1 MASSGESNRD
11 ETGGGAR
18 RLTAAEVRWTCGPD
32 DLPFRSTAELTPPDA
47 LIGQERAE
55 RSLEFGVDIR
65 SRGFNIYAAG
75 IPGTGRTSMIMAR
88 LQAEAARRPSPDDW
102 CYVHNFD
109 DSHRPRALRLPAGQA
124 PTFQAQLREVVET
137 LRHDMQRAFDT
148 EEYQN
153 QRDAVTQAVQTE
165 RREAFSA
172 FEQQASDRGFEV
184 RQLPAGLGVS
194 PVRDGRPMS
203 SEALRDL
210 PEAERER
217 IQAASQEL
225 EERLG
230 RLMRRLR
237 RRQRAARS
245 TLSEL
250 SADVARSV
258 ARPLLDDL
266 REEYRAL
273 PHVTTHL
280 DAIESHITQHHENFL
295 ESDSTALPTQGPG
308 PQSDPYVPYRVNVLV
323 THEPGTGA
331 PLVRD
336 THPTHP
342 HLFGRVETRTELG
355 VSVTDFTLIQ
365 PGALHRANG
374 GYLVLDAN
382 DLLQSGTSYAALKRA
397 LRNERVRIESAAE
410 DLGLPLSVRLEPQ
423 PIPLDVK
430 VALVG
435 PPDVYA
441 LLYELDPDFGQLFKV
456 LAEFE
461 TEIELNA
468 ENSMRYARFIAAR
481 CADEDLRHFD
491 RSAVARIVEEGVRL
505 AGDRTKLST
514 QFGDISDIVREAEYW
529 ARRRGGD
536 VVTEEDVWASIDE
549 RIRRS
554 NRLETQLRDRM
565 ADGTVMIDADGS
577 AVGQVNG
584 LTVVGVG
591 SHEFGQPNR
600 ITARVFAGRDGHQH
614 RPGSEAVGTH
624 PRQGRHDLNGTFGL
638 DGPLTMSASIAFEQS
653 YWGVEGDS
661 ASLAELLVLLSAL
674 SDYPRP
680 GHGRDRVG
688 EPGRVQAVGGV
699 TQKIEGFYD
708 LCLRHGEQG
717 VLIPASNARNL
728 TLRWD
733 VTGAVDDGTTF
744 TPRRMWRRCTAHRS
758 FRRDPGHVGP
768 LFFRHGVRCGASP
781 LKSYG
786 PWKVTA
792 PRCWAELL
800 PSLAAIDRGNGRS
813 ADLLFG
819 VQIDRSYWSPADRW
833 TTACVP
839 RPGVRALAAVR
850 LPP

>member
-1 MASSGESNRD
+1 MASSGVSNRD
-11 ETGGGAR
+11 KTGGGAR
-18 RLTAAEVRWTCGPD
+18 RLRAAEVRWTCGPD
-32 DLPFRSTAELTPPDA
+32 DLPFQSTAELTPPDA
-47 LIGQERAE
+47 LIGQARAE

-75 IPGTGRTSMIMAR
+75 TPGTGRTSMVMAR
-88 LQAEAARRPSPDDW
+88 LQAEAARRPTPDDW
-102 CYVHNFD
+102 CYIHNFD
-109 DSHRPRALRLPAGQA
+109 DSHRPRALRLPAGRA
-124 PTFQAQLREVVET
+124 PTFRAQLREVVET
-137 LRHDMQRAFDT
+137 LRHEMQRAFDT

-165 RREAFSA
+165 RREAFTG
-172 FEQQASDRGFEV
+172 FEQQASERGFEV
-184 RQLPAGLGVS
+184 RQRPAGLGVS
-194 PVRDGRPMS
+194 PTRDGRPMS
-203 SEALRDL
+203 PETLRDL

-217 IQAASQEL
+217 IQATSQEL
-225 EERLG
+225 EDRLG

-237 RRQRAARS
+237 RRQRAARF

-266 REEYRAL
+266 REEYEAL
-273 PHVTTHL
+273 PDVTVHL
-280 DAIESHITQHHENFL
+280 DAIETHVTQNHANFL
-295 ESDSTALPTQGPG
+295 ESDATTLPSQRPG
-308 PQSDPYVPYRVNVLV
+308 PAPDPYLPYRVNVLV

-410 DLGLPLSVRLEPQ
+410 DLGLPSAVRLEPQ
-423 PIPLDVK
+423 PIPLDLK

-461 TEIELNA
+461 TEIELNG
-468 ENSMRYARFIAAR
+468 ENTMRYAQFIAAR
-481 CADEDLRHFD
+481 CVNEDLQPFD

-514 QFGDISDIVREAEYW
+514 RFGDISDIVREAEYW

-536 VVTEEDVWASIDE
+536 LVTEEDVWASIDE
-549 RIRRS
+549 RVRRS
-554 NRLETQLRDRM
+554 NRLEMQIRDRM
-565 ADGTVMIDADGS
+565 VDGTVMIDADGS

-584 LTVVGVG
+584 LTIVGVG

-600 ITARVFAGRDGHQH
+600 ITARVFAGRDGVISID
-614 RPGSEAVGTH
+614 REAKLSG
-624 PRQGRHDLNGTFGL
+624 PIHDKGAMILAGFLNGTFGL
-638 DGPLTMSASIAFEQS
+638 DGPLTMSATIAFEQS

-661 ASLAELLVLLSAL
+661 ASLAELLTLLSAL
-674 SDYPRP
+674 SDYPLDQ
-680 GHGRDRVG
+680 GTAVTGSVNQHGN
-688 EPGRVQAVGGV
+688 VQAVGGV
-699 TQKIEGFYD
+699 SQKIEGFFD
-708 LCLRHGEQG
+708 LCTRQGLSGEQG
-717 VLIPASNARNL
+717 VLIPASNVRHL

-733 VTGAVDDGTTF
+733 VAGAVDEGKF
-744 TPRRMWRRCTAHRS
+744 RIYAAAH
-758 FRRDPGHVGP
+758 V
-768 LFFRHGVRCGASP
+768 AEA
-781 LKSYG
+781 
-786 PWKVTA
+786 VT
-792 PRCWAELL
+792 LL
-800 PSLAAIDRGNGRS
+800 TGRS
-813 ADLLFG
+813 AGSPDTVGRFASDTVFG
-819 VQIDRSYWSPADRW
+819 AAQARLNQFARRW
-833 TTACVP
+833 HD
-839 RPGVRALAAVR
+839 G
-850 LPP
+850 PPH

>member
-1 MASSGESNRD
+1 MAGSGVSSRD
-11 ETGGGAR
+11 KSGGGAR
-18 RLTAAEVRWTCGPD
+18 RLTAAEVRWTCGPG
-32 DLPFRSTAELTPPDA
+32 DLPFQTTAELTPPDA

-75 IPGTGRTSMIMAR
+75 TPGTGRTSMVMAR
-88 LQAEAARRPSPDDW
+88 LQAEAARRPTPDDW

-109 DSHRPRALRLPAGQA
+109 DSHRPRALRLPPGQA
-124 PTFQAQLREVVET
+124 PTFRAQLREVVET

-165 RREAFSA
+165 RREAFTS
-172 FEQQASDRGFEV
+172 FEQQASERGFEV

-194 PVRDGRPMS
+194 PLRDGRS
-203 SEALRDL
+203 ISTETLRDL
-210 PEAERER
+210 PEAEREH
-217 IQAASQEL
+217 IQATGQEL
-225 EERLG
+225 EDRLG

-245 TLSEL
+245 TVSEL

-266 REEYRAL
+266 REEYEAL
-273 PHVTTHL
+273 PDVTAHL
-280 DAIESHITQHHENFL
+280 DAIETHVMQNHANFL
-295 ESDSTALPTQGPG
+295 ESDATTLPSQRPG
-308 PQSDPYVPYRVNVLV
+308 PAPDPYVPYRVNVLV
-323 THEPGTGA
+323 THEPGSGA

-410 DLGLPLSVRLEPQ
+410 ELGLPMAARLEPQ
-423 PIPLDVK
+423 PIPLDLK

-435 PPDVYA
+435 PPDVYG

-461 TEIELNA
+461 TEIGLNR
-468 ENSMRYARFIAAR
+468 ENTMRYAQFIAAR
-481 CADEDLRHFD
+481 CVDEDLQPFD

-514 QFGDISDIVREAEYW
+514 RFGDISDIVREAEYW

-536 VVTEEDVWASIDE
+536 LVTEEDVWASIDE

-554 NRLETQLRDRM
+554 NRLEMQIRDRM

-584 LTVVGVG
+584 LTIIGVG

-600 ITARVFAGRDGHQH
+600 ITARVFAGRDGVISID
-614 RPGSEAVGTH
+614 REAKLSG
-624 PRQGRHDLNGTFGL
+624 PIHDKGAMILAGFLNGTFGL
-638 DGPLTMSASIAFEQS
+638 GGPLTMSASIAFEQS

-661 ASLAELLVLLSAL
+661 ASLAELLALLSAL
-674 SDYPRP
+674 SDYPLDQ
-680 GHGRDRVG
+680 GTAVTGSVNQHGK
-688 EPGRVQAVGGV
+688 VQAVGGV
-699 TQKIEGFYD
+699 SQKIEGFFD
-708 LCLRHGEQG
+708 LCTRQGLSGEQG
-717 VLIPASNARNL
+717 VLIPASNVQHL

-733 VTGAVDDGTTF
+733 VAGAVDEGKF
-744 TPRRMWRRCTAHRS
+744 HIYAAAH
-758 FRRDPGHVGP
+758 V
-768 LFFRHGVRCGASP
+768 
-781 LKSYG
+781 
-786 PWKVTA
+786 
-792 PRCWAELL
+792 AEAVALL
-800 PSLAAIDRGNGRS
+800 TGRS
-813 ADLLFG
+813 AGSPDTLGRFASDSVFG
-819 VQIDRSYWSPADRW
+819 AAQARLSQFARRWHDGPAH
-833 TTACVP
+833 
-839 RPGVRALAAVR
+839 
-850 LPP
+850 

>member
-1 MASSGESNRD
+1 MASSGVANQNES
-11 ETGGGAR
+11 GSGAR

-32 DLPFRSTAELTPPDA
+32 DLPFETTAELTPPDA

-65 SRGFNIYAAG
+65 SLGFNIYAAG

-88 LQAEAARRPSPDDW
+88 LQTEAARRPTPDDW

-124 PTFQAQLREVVET
+124 PTFRAQLREVVET
-137 LRHDMQRAFDT
+137 LRHELQRAFDT

-165 RREAFSA
+165 RREAFDA
-172 FEQQASDRGFEV
+172 FEQQASERGFEV
-184 RQLPAGLGVS
+184 RRLPAGLSVS
-194 PVRDGRPMS
+194 PIRDGRLIS
-203 SEALRDL
+203 TEALRDL
-210 PEAERER
+210 TEAEREH
-217 IQAASQEL
+217 IQATRQEL
-225 EERLG
+225 EDRLG

-245 TLSEL
+245 TLSDL

-266 REEYRAL
+266 REEYEAL
-273 PHVTTHL
+273 PHVTAHL
-280 DAIESHITQHHENFL
+280 DAIESHIAQHHENFL
-295 ESDSTALPTQGPG
+295 ESDSSALPAQRPV
-308 PQSDPYVPYRVNVLV
+308 PAPDPYLPYRVNLLV
-323 THEPGTGA
+323 THQPGTGA

-355 VSVTDFTLIQ
+355 VSMTDFTLIQ

-382 DLLQSGTSYAALKRA
+382 DLLQSGTSYTALKRA
-397 LRNERVRIESAAE
+397 LRNERVRIESLAE
-410 DLGLPLSVRLEPQ
+410 ELGMPLTTRLEPE
-423 PIPLDVK
+423 PIPLDLK

-441 LLYELDPDFGQLFKV
+441 LLYEFDPDFGQLFKV

-468 ENSMRYARFIAAR
+468 ENSTRYAQFIAAR
-481 CADEDLRHFD
+481 CADERLRPFD

-514 QFGDISDIVREAEYW
+514 RFGDISDIVREAEYW

-536 VVTEEDVWASIDE
+536 LVTEEDVWASIDE
-549 RIRRS
+549 RLRRS
-554 NRLETQLRDRM
+554 NRLETQIRDRM
-565 ADGTVMIDADGS
+565 ADGTVMIDTEGS

-584 LTVVGVG
+584 LTIVGVG

-600 ITARVFAGRDGHQH
+600 ITARVFAGRDGVISID
-614 RPGSEAVGTH
+614 REAKLSG
-624 PRQGRHDLNGTFGL
+624 PIHDKGAMILAGFLNGMFGL
-638 DGPLTMSASIAFEQS
+638 SGPLTMSASIAFEQS

-674 SDYPRP
+674 SDYPLDQ
-680 GHGRDRVG
+680 GTAVTGSVNQHGD
-688 EPGRVQAVGGV
+688 VQAVGGV

-708 LCLRHGEQG
+708 LCLRQGLTGRQG

-733 VTGAVDDGTTF
+733 VAGAVDEGKF
-744 TPRRMWRRCTAHRS
+744 HIYAAAH
-758 FRRDPGHVGP
+758 VAEA
-768 LFFRHGVRCGASP
+768 V
-781 LKSYG
+781 
-786 PWKVTA
+786 
-792 PRCWAELL
+792 ELL
-800 PSLAAIDRGNGRS
+800 TGRS
-813 ADLLFG
+813 AGAPDALGRFASDSVLGAAQARLDQFA
-819 VQIDRSYWSPADRW
+819 RRW
-833 TTACVP
+833 HD
-839 RPGVRALAAVR
+839 G
-850 LPP
+850 PPH

>member
-1 MASSGESNRD
+1 MASSGVSNLD

-18 RLTAAEVRWTCGPD
+18 RLTAAEVRWTCGPN

-295 ESDSTALPTQGPG
+295 ESDSTALPTQG
-308 PQSDPYVPYRVNVLV
+308 RVLS
-323 THEPGTGA
+323 P
-331 PLVRD
+331 
-336 THPTHP
+336 
-342 HLFGRVETRTELG
+342 TRTSPIASTCWSL
-355 VSVTDFTLIQ
+355 
-365 PGALHRANG
+365 
-374 GYLVLDAN
+374 
-382 DLLQSGTSYAALKRA
+382 TSQAPARPWCA
-397 LRNERVRIESAAE
+397 IRTPPIRTCSA
-410 DLGLPLSVRLEPQ
+410 G
-423 PIPLDVK
+423 
-430 VALVG
+430 
-435 PPDVYA
+435 
-441 LLYELDPDFGQLFKV
+441 
-456 LAEFE
+456 
-461 TEIELNA
+461 
-468 ENSMRYARFIAAR
+468 
-481 CADEDLRHFD
+481 
-491 RSAVARIVEEGVRL
+491 
-505 AGDRTKLST
+505 
-514 QFGDISDIVREAEYW
+514 W
-529 ARRRGGD
+529 RRGRN
-536 VVTEEDVWASIDE
+536 WASASPTS
-549 RIRRS
+549 RS
-554 NRLETQLRDRM
+554 F
-565 ADGTVMIDADGS
+565 S
-577 AVGQVNG
+577 
-584 LTVVGVG
+584 
-591 SHEFGQPNR
+591 
-600 ITARVFAGRDGHQH
+600 
-614 RPGSEAVGTH
+614 
-624 PRQGRHDLNGTFGL
+624 
-638 DGPLTMSASIAFEQS
+638 
-653 YWGVEGDS
+653 
-661 ASLAELLVLLSAL
+661 
-674 SDYPRP
+674 
-680 GHGRDRVG
+680 
-688 EPGRVQAVGGV
+688 PGRCTGRTAA
-699 TQKIEGFYD
+699 TWYWTRTI
-708 LCLRHGEQG
+708 CCN
-717 VLIPASNARNL
+717 PA
-728 TLRWD
+728 
-733 VTGAVDDGTTF
+733 
-744 TPRRMWRRCTAHRS
+744 
-758 FRRDPGHVGP
+758 
-768 LFFRHGVRCGASP
+768 
-781 LKSYG
+781 
-786 PWKVTA
+786 
-792 PRCWAELL
+792 
-800 PSLAAIDRGNGRS
+800 
-813 ADLLFG
+813 
-819 VQIDRSYWSPADRW
+819 
-833 TTACVP
+833 
-839 RPGVRALAAVR
+839 RPTR
-850 LPP
+850 P

>member
-1 MASSGESNRD
+1 MASSGVSNRD
-11 ETGGGAR
+11 DAGGRAR
-18 RLTAAEVRWTCGPD
+18 RLTAAEVRWICGPD
-32 DLPFRSTAELTPPDA
+32 DLPFASTEELAPPDA

-75 IPGTGRTSMIMAR
+75 TPGTGRTSMIMAR
-88 LQAEAARRPSPDDW
+88 LRAEAARRPTPDDW
-102 CYVHNFD
+102 CYVHNFE
-109 DSHRPRALRLPAGQA
+109 DSRRPRALRLPAGQA
-124 PTFQAQLREVVET
+124 PTFRAQLHDVVET
-137 LRHDMQRAFDT
+137 LGHDLQRAFDT

-153 QRDAVTQAVQTE
+153 QRDAVTQAVQAE
-165 RREAFSA
+165 RREAFGA
-172 FEQQASDRGFEV
+172 FEQRASAHGFAV
-184 RQLPAGLGVS
+184 TQS
-194 PVRDGRPMS
+194 PVGLSVAPVEDGRPLS
-203 SEALRDL
+203 PEALRDL
-210 PEAERER
+210 SESEREH
-217 IQAASQEL
+217 IQTTRQEL
-225 EERLG
+225 DDRLA
-230 RLMRRLR
+230 RLLRRLR
-237 RRQRAARS
+237 RRQRAARTS
-245 TLSEL
+245 LNDL
-250 SADVARSV
+250 NADVARSV
-258 ARPLLDDL
+258 AKPLLDDL
-266 REEYRAL
+266 REEYAEL
-273 PHVTTHL
+273 PEIKAHV
-280 DAIESHITQHHENFL
+280 DAIEAHVTRHHENFL
-295 ESDSTALPTQGPG
+295 ESDETSVPTQRPG
-308 PQSDPYVPYRVNVLV
+308 PTPDPYLPYRVNVLV
-323 THEPGTGA
+323 THRPGTGA

-355 VSVTDFTLIQ
+355 ISVTDFTLIQ

-410 DLGLPLSVRLEPQ
+410 DLGLPLAARLEPQ

-435 PPDVYA
+435 APDVYA

-481 CADEDLRHFD
+481 CADEDLRPFD

-514 QFGDISDIVREAEYW
+514 RFGDISDIVREAEYW

-536 VVTEEDVWASIDE
+536 LVTEEDVWASIDE

-554 NRLETQLRDRM
+554 NRLETQIRDRM

-584 LTVVGVG
+584 LTILGVG

-600 ITARVFAGRDGHQH
+600 ITARVFAGRDGVISID
-614 RPGSEAVGTH
+614 REAKLSG
-624 PRQGRHDLNGTFGL
+624 PIHDKGAMILAGFLNGTFGL

-661 ASLAELLVLLSAL
+661 ASLAELLALLSAL
-674 SDYPRP
+674 SDYPLDQ
-680 GHGRDRVG
+680 GTAVTGSVNQHG
-688 EPGRVQAVGGV
+688 EVQAVGGV
-699 TQKIEGFYD
+699 TEKIEGFYD
-708 LCLRHGEQG
+708 LCLRQGLTGQQG
-717 VLIPASNARNL
+717 VVIPASNVRNL

-733 VTGAVDDGTTF
+733 VAGAVDEGNF
-744 TPRRMWRRCTAHRS
+744 HIYAAAH
-758 FRRDPGHVGP
+758 V
-768 LFFRHGVRCGASP
+768 
-781 LKSYG
+781 
-786 PWKVTA
+786 
-792 PRCWAELL
+792 AEAVALL
-800 PSLAAIDRGNGRS
+800 TGRS
-813 ADLLFG
+813 AGAPDTLGRFSSDTVFG
-819 VQIDRSYWSPADRW
+819 AAQARLDQFARRW
-833 TTACVP
+833 HD
-839 RPGVRALAAVR
+839 G
-850 LPP
+850 PPH

>member
-1 MASSGESNRD
+1 MASSGESRRND
-11 ETGGGAR
+11 SGGGAR
-18 RLTAAEVRWTCGPD
+18 RLEAAEVRWTCGPD
-32 DLPFRSTAELTPPDA
+32 DLPFKTTAELAPPDA

-88 LQAEAARRPSPDDW
+88 LRAEAARRPTPDDW
-102 CYVHNFD
+102 CYVYNFD

-124 PTFQAQLREVVET
+124 PTFRAQLREVVGT
-137 LRHDMQRAFDT
+137 LRHEMQRAFDT

-165 RREAFSA
+165 RREAFGS
-172 FEQQASDRGFEV
+172 FELGATESGFAV
-184 RQLPAGLGVS
+184 TQLPAGLSVT
-194 PVRDGRPMS
+194 PVVDDGPMS
-203 SEALRDL
+203 PEAMRAL

-217 IQAASQEL
+217 IQSRGQEL

-237 RRQRAARS
+237 RRQRAARA

-266 REEYRAL
+266 REEYEAL
-273 PHVTTHL
+273 PHVTAHL
-280 DAIESHITQHHENFL
+280 DAMESHITQHHGNFL
-295 ESDSTALPTQGPG
+295 ESDSTSLPTQGSG
-308 PQSDPYVPYRVNVLV
+308 PTPDPYLPYRVNVLV
-323 THEPGTGA
+323 THEPASGA

-342 HLFGRVETRTELG
+342 HLFGRVETRTESG

-374 GYLVLDAN
+374 GYLVLDAS
-382 DLLQSGTSYAALKRA
+382 DLLQSGASYAALKRA

-410 DLGLPLSVRLEPQ
+410 ELGLPLAARLEPQ
-423 PIPLDVK
+423 PIPLDLK

-435 PPDVYA
+435 SPDVYA

-468 ENSMRYARFIAAR
+468 ENTTRYAQFIAAR
-481 CADEDLRHFD
+481 CADENLRPFD

-514 QFGDISDIVREAEYW
+514 RFGDISDIVREAEYW

-536 VVTEEDVWASIDE
+536 LVTEEDVWASIDE

-554 NRLETQLRDRM
+554 NRLEMQIRDRM
-565 ADGTVMIDADGS
+565 ADGTVMIDAAGS
-577 AVGQVNG
+577 ALGQING
-584 LTVVGVG
+584 LTMVGVG
-591 SHEFGQPNR
+591 GHDFGQPNR
-600 ITARVFAGRDGHQH
+600 ITARVFAGRDGVISID
-614 RPGSEAVGTH
+614 REAKLSG
-624 PRQGRHDLNGTFGL
+624 PIHDKGAMILTGFLNGTFGRN
-638 DGPLTMSASIAFEQS
+638 GPLTMSASIAFEQS

-661 ASLAELLVLLSAL
+661 ASLAELLALLSAL
-674 SDYPRP
+674 SDYPLLQ
-680 GHGRDRVG
+680 GLAVTGSVNQH
-688 EPGRVQAVGGV
+688 GRVQAVGGV
-699 TQKIEGFYD
+699 SQKIEGFYD
-708 LCLRHGEQG
+708 LCVRQGLTGRQG
-717 VLIPASNARNL
+717 VLIPASNMRNL

-733 VTGAVDDGTTF
+733 VTGAVEEGTF
-744 TPRRMWRRCTAHRS
+744 HIYAAEDVS
-758 FRRDPGHVGP
+758 AAV
-768 LFFRHGVRCGASP
+768 
-781 LKSYG
+781 
-786 PWKVTA
+786 
-792 PRCWAELL
+792 ELL
-800 PSLAAIDRGNGRS
+800 TGRAAGAREAVDRFP
-813 ADLLFG
+813 AETVFG
-819 VQIDRSYWSPADRW
+819 AVQARLDQFARRW
-833 TTACVP
+833 HD
-839 RPGVRALAAVR
+839 G
-850 LPP
+850 PPH

>member
-1 MASSGESNRD
+1 MASSGVSRRND
-11 ETGGGAR
+11 AGGGAR
-18 RLTAAEVRWTCGPD
+18 RLEAAEVRWTCGPD
-32 DLPFRSTAELTPPDA
+32 DLPFKTTAELVPPDA

-88 LQAEAARRPSPDDW
+88 LRAEAARRPTPDDW
-102 CYVHNFD
+102 CYVYNFD

-124 PTFQAQLREVVET
+124 PTFRAQLREVVGT
-137 LRHDMQRAFDT
+137 LRHEMQRAFDT

-165 RREAFSA
+165 RREAFS
-172 FEQQASDRGFEV
+172 SFEV
-184 RQLPAGLGVS
+184 GAADSGFAVTQLPAGLSVTA
-194 PVRDGRPMS
+194 VVDDRPMTP
-203 SEALRDL
+203 EAMRAL

-217 IQAASQEL
+217 LQARGQEL

-266 REEYRAL
+266 REEYEAL
-273 PHVTTHL
+273 PHVAAHL
-280 DAIESHITQHHENFL
+280 DAMEAHITQHHENFL
-295 ESDSTALPTQGPG
+295 ESDSTSLPTQGSG
-308 PQSDPYVPYRVNVLV
+308 PIPDPYLPYRVNVLV
-323 THEPGTGA
+323 THEPASGA

-342 HLFGRVETRTELG
+342 HLFGRIETRTESG

-374 GYLVLDAN
+374 GYLVLDAS
-382 DLLQSGTSYAALKRA
+382 DLLQSGASYAALKRA

-410 DLGLPLSVRLEPQ
+410 ELGLPLAARLEPQ
-423 PIPLDVK
+423 PIPLDLK

-435 PPDVYA
+435 SPDVYA

-461 TEIELNA
+461 TEIELNGQ
-468 ENSMRYARFIAAR
+468 NTTRYAQFIAAR
-481 CADEDLRHFD
+481 CADEDLRPFD

-514 QFGDISDIVREAEYW
+514 RFGDISDIVREAEYW
-529 ARRRGGD
+529 ARRRGAD
-536 VVTEEDVWASIDE
+536 LVTEEDVWASIDE

-554 NRLETQLRDRM
+554 NRLETQIRDRM
-565 ADGTVMIDADGS
+565 ADGTVMIDAEGLT
-577 AVGQVNG
+577 VGQVNG
-584 LTVVGVG
+584 LTILGVG

-600 ITARVFAGRDGHQH
+600 ITARVFAGRDGVISID
-614 RPGSEAVGTH
+614 REAKLSG
-624 PRQGRHDLNGTFGL
+624 PIHDKGAMILTGFLNGTFGRN
-638 DGPLTMSASIAFEQS
+638 GPLTMSASIAFEQS

-674 SDYPRP
+674 SDYPLLQ
-680 GHGRDRVG
+680 GMAVTGSVNQH
-688 EPGRVQAVGGV
+688 GRVQAVGGV
-699 TQKIEGFYD
+699 SQKIEGFYD
-708 LCLRHGEQG
+708 LCVRQGLTGQQG
-717 VLIPASNARNL
+717 VLMPASNMRNL

-733 VTGAVDDGTTF
+733 VTGAVEEGTF
-744 TPRRMWRRCTAHRS
+744 HIYAAEDVS
-758 FRRDPGHVGP
+758 AAV
-768 LFFRHGVRCGASP
+768 
-781 LKSYG
+781 
-786 PWKVTA
+786 
-792 PRCWAELL
+792 ELL
-800 PSLAAIDRGNGRS
+800 TGRAAGAPDGVGRFP
-813 ADLLFG
+813 AETVFG
-819 VQIDRSYWSPADRW
+819 AVQARLDQFARRW
-833 TTACVP
+833 HD
-839 RPGVRALAAVR
+839 G
-850 LPP
+850 PPH

>member
-1 MASSGESNRD
+1 MASSGVSSRD
-11 ETGGGAR
+11 EAGGGAR
-18 RLTAAEVRWTCGPD
+18 RLAAAEVRWTCGPG
-32 DLPFRSTAELTPPDA
+32 DLPFQTTAELTPPDA

-75 IPGTGRTSMIMAR
+75 TPGTGRTSMIMAR
-88 LQAEAARRPSPDDW
+88 LQTEAARRPTPDDW

-109 DSHRPRALRLPAGQA
+109 DSHRPRALRLPAGRA
-124 PTFQAQLREVVET
+124 PAFRAQLRDVVET
-137 LRHDMQRAFDT
+137 LRQELQRAFDT

-153 QRDAVTQAVQTE
+153 QRDAVTQAVQSE
-165 RREAFSA
+165 RRDAFSE
-172 FEQQASDRGFEV
+172 FDQLASERGFAV
-184 RQLPAGLGVS
+184 SQLPAGLS
-194 PVRDGRPMS
+194 LMPVVDGHPMS
-203 SEALRDL
+203 PEALRDL
-210 PEAERER
+210 PETERER
-217 IQAASQEL
+217 IQATGQEL
-225 EERLG
+225 EDRLG

-245 TLSEL
+245 TLSDL

-266 REEYRAL
+266 REEYEAL
-273 PHVTTHL
+273 PHVSVHL
-280 DAIESHITQHHENFL
+280 DAIERHVTRNHANFL
-295 ESDSTALPTQGPG
+295 ESDSTALPAQRPG
-308 PQSDPYVPYRVNVLV
+308 PAPDPYLPYRVNVLV

-355 VSVTDFTLIQ
+355 VSATDFTLIQ

-468 ENSMRYARFIAAR
+468 ENAMRYARFIAAR

-505 AGDRTKLST
+505 AGDRGKLST
-514 QFGDISDIVREAEYW
+514 RFGDIGDIVREAEYW

-536 VVTEEDVWASIDE
+536 LVTEEDVWSSIDE

-554 NRLETQLRDRM
+554 NRLETQIRDRM
-565 ADGTVMIDADGS
+565 ADGTVMIDAEGS

-584 LTVVGVG
+584 LTIVGVG

-600 ITARVFAGRDGHQH
+600 ITTRVFAGRDGVISID
-614 RPGSEAVGTH
+614 REAKLSG
-624 PRQGRHDLNGTFGL
+624 PIHDKGAMILTGFLNGTFGL
-638 DGPLTMSASIAFEQS
+638 SGPLTVSASIAFEQS

-661 ASLAELLVLLSAL
+661 ASLAELLALLSAL
-674 SDYPRP
+674 SGYPLNQ
-680 GHGRDRVG
+680 GIAVTGSVNQH
-688 EPGRVQAVGGV
+688 GRVQAVGGV

-708 LCLRHGEQG
+708 LCARHGLTGRQG
-717 VLIPASNARNL
+717 ALIPASNVRNL

-733 VTGAVDDGTTF
+733 VAGAVESGT
-744 TPRRMWRRCTAHRS
+744 
-758 FRRDPGHVGP
+758 FRIHAATNVAEA
-768 LFFRHGVRCGASP
+768 V
-781 LKSYG
+781 
-786 PWKVTA
+786 
-792 PRCWAELL
+792 ELL
-800 PSLAAIDRGNGRS
+800 TVRPAGAPDAVGRFPSETV
-813 ADLLFG
+813 FG
-819 VQIDRSYWSPADRW
+819 AVQARLDQFARRW
-833 TTACVP
+833 HD
-839 RPGVRALAAVR
+839 G
-850 LPP
+850 PPH

>member
-1 MASSGESNRD
+1 MASSGVPNPIELD
-11 ETGGGAR
+11 GGAR
-18 RLTAAEVRWTCGPD
+18 RLTAAEVRWTCGPA
-32 DLPFRSTAELTPPDA
+32 DLPFQSTAELTPPDA

-55 RSLEFGVDIR
+55 RSIEFGVDIR

-88 LQAEAARRPSPDDW
+88 LQAEAARQPTPDDW

-109 DSHRPRALRLPAGQA
+109 DSHRPRALRVPAGQA
-124 PTFQAQLREVVET
+124 PTFRARLRDVVET
-137 LRHDMQRAFDT
+137 LRHELQRAFDT

-165 RREAFSA
+165 RRDAFSE
-172 FEQQASDRGFEV
+172 FEQRASTSGFAV
-184 RQLPAGLGVS
+184 TQLPAGLNVS
-194 PVRDGRPMS
+194 PIQDGQPMS
-203 SEALRDL
+203 PEALRAL
-210 PEAERER
+210 PESERQR
-217 IQAASQEL
+217 LHAIGREL
-225 EERLG
+225 DERLG

-245 TLSEL
+245 TLSNL
-250 SADVARSV
+250 SSDVARGV
-258 ARPLLDDL
+258 ARPLLDDV
-266 REEYRAL
+266 REEYEEL
-273 PHVTTHL
+273 PHVTAHL
-280 DAIESHITQHHENFL
+280 DAMESHITRHHENFL
-295 ESDSTALPTQGPG
+295 ESDSTALPAQRTGPA
-308 PQSDPYVPYRVNVLV
+308 PDPYLPYRVNVLV
-323 THEPGTGA
+323 THQPGTGA

-355 VSVTDFTLIQ
+355 VSTTDFTLIQ

-410 DLGLPLSVRLEPQ
+410 EFGLPLAARLEPQ
-423 PIPLDVK
+423 PIPLDLK

-468 ENSMRYARFIAAR
+468 ENTTRYAQFIAAR
-481 CADEDLRHFD
+481 CAEKNLRHFD

-514 QFGDISDIVREAEYW
+514 RFGDISDIVREAEYW
-529 ARRRGGD
+529 ARRRGGAL
-536 VVTEEDVWASIDE
+536 VTEEDVWSSIDE

-554 NRLETQLRDRM
+554 NRLETQIRDRM
-565 ADGTVMIDADGS
+565 ADGTVMIDAVGS

-584 LTVVGVG
+584 LTVIGVG

-600 ITARVFAGRDGHQH
+600 ITARVFAGRDGVVSID
-614 RPGSEAVGTH
+614 REAKLSG
-624 PRQGRHDLNGTFGL
+624 PIHDKGAMILAGFLNGTFGL

-661 ASLAELLVLLSAL
+661 ASLAELLALLSAL
-674 SDYPRP
+674 SDYPLDQ
-680 GHGRDRVG
+680 GMAVTGSVNQH
-688 EPGRVQAVGGV
+688 GRVQAVGGV

-708 LCLRHGEQG
+708 LCASQRLSGRQG
-717 VLIPASNARNL
+717 VLIPASNVRNL

-733 VTGAVDDGTTF
+733 VAGAVADGTF
-744 TPRRMWRRCTAHRS
+744 HIHAAGS
-758 FRRDPGHVGP
+758 VAEA
-768 LFFRHGVRCGASP
+768 V
-781 LKSYG
+781 
-786 PWKVTA
+786 
-792 PRCWAELL
+792 ELL
-800 PSLAAIDRGNGRS
+800 TGRS
-813 ADLLFG
+813 AGAQDAMGRFSPDSVFG
-819 VQIDRSYWSPADRW
+819 AAQARLNQFARRWHDGPAH
-833 TTACVP
+833 
-839 RPGVRALAAVR
+839 
-850 LPP
+850 

>member
-1 MASSGESNRD
+1 MAGSGVSSRD
-11 ETGGGAR
+11 ESGGGAR
-18 RLTAAEVRWTCGPD
+18 RLTAAEVRWTCGPG
-32 DLPFRSTAELTPPDA
+32 DLPFQTTAELTPPDA

-75 IPGTGRTSMIMAR
+75 TPGTGRTSMVMAR
-88 LQAEAARRPSPDDW
+88 LQAEAARRPTPDDW

-109 DSHRPRALRLPAGQA
+109 DSHRPRALRLPAGRA
-124 PTFQAQLREVVET
+124 PTFRAQLREVVET
-137 LRHDMQRAFDT
+137 LRHEMQRAFDT

-153 QRDAVTQAVQTE
+153 QRDAVAQAVQTE
-165 RREAFSA
+165 RREAFTA
-172 FEQQASDRGFEV
+172 FEQQASERGFEV

-194 PVRDGRPMS
+194 PIRDGRPTS
-203 SEALRDL
+203 PETLRDL
-210 PEAERER
+210 PEAEREH
-217 IQAASQEL
+217 IQATGQEL
-225 EERLG
+225 EDRLG

-266 REEYRAL
+266 REEYEAL
-273 PHVTTHL
+273 PDVTAHL
-280 DAIESHITQHHENFL
+280 DAIETHVMQNHANFL
-295 ESDSTALPTQGPG
+295 ESDATTLPSQRPG
-308 PQSDPYVPYRVNVLV
+308 PAPDPYVPYRVNVLV
-323 THEPGTGA
+323 THEPGSGA

-410 DLGLPLSVRLEPQ
+410 ELGLPLAARLEPQ
-423 PIPLDVK
+423 PVPLDLK

-461 TEIELNA
+461 TEIELNH
-468 ENSMRYARFIAAR
+468 ENTMRYAQFIAAR
-481 CADEDLRHFD
+481 CVDEDLQPFD

-514 QFGDISDIVREAEYW
+514 RFGDISDIVREAEYW

-536 VVTEEDVWASIDE
+536 LVTEEDVWASIDE
-549 RIRRS
+549 RVRRS
-554 NRLETQLRDRM
+554 NRLEMQIRDRM

-600 ITARVFAGRDGHQH
+600 ITARVFAGRDGVISID
-614 RPGSEAVGTH
+614 REAKLSG
-624 PRQGRHDLNGTFGL
+624 PIHDKGAMILAGFLNGTFGL

-661 ASLAELLVLLSAL
+661 ASLAELLALLSAL
-674 SDYPRP
+674 SDYPLSQ
-680 GHGRDRVG
+680 GTAVTGSVNQHGN
-688 EPGRVQAVGGV
+688 VQAVGGV
-699 TQKIEGFYD
+699 SQKIEGFYD
-708 LCLRHGEQG
+708 LCLRQGLTGEQG
-717 VLIPASNARNL
+717 VLIPASNVRNL

-733 VTGAVDDGTTF
+733 VAGAVDEGQF
-744 TPRRMWRRCTAHRS
+744 HIYAAAH
-758 FRRDPGHVGP
+758 V
-768 LFFRHGVRCGASP
+768 
-781 LKSYG
+781 
-786 PWKVTA
+786 
-792 PRCWAELL
+792 AEAVALL
-800 PSLAAIDRGNGRS
+800 TGRS
-813 ADLLFG
+813 AGAPDTLGRFASDTVFG
-819 VQIDRSYWSPADRW
+819 AVQSRLNQFARRW
-833 TTACVP
+833 HD
-839 RPGVRALAAVR
+839 G
-850 LPP
+850 PPH

>member
-1 MASSGESNRD
+1 MASSGGAMRREP
-11 ETGGGAR
+11 GGGAR
-18 RLTAAEVRWTCGPD
+18 RLTAAEVRWTCGPN
-32 DLPFRSTAELTPPDA
+32 DLPFETTAELTPPDA

-65 SRGFNIYAAG
+65 SLGFNIYAAG

-88 LQAEAARRPSPDDW
+88 LQAEAARRPTPDDW

-109 DSHRPRALRLPAGQA
+109 DSHRPRALRLPAGRA
-124 PTFQAQLREVVET
+124 PTFRAQLREVVET
-137 LRHDMQRAFDT
+137 LRHDLQRAFDT

-165 RREAFSA
+165 RREAFDS
-172 FEQQASDRGFEV
+172 FEQQASEHGFEV
-184 RQLPAGLGVS
+184 RQLPAGLSVS
-194 PVRDGRPMS
+194 PIRDGQLIS
-203 SEALRDL
+203 TEALRDL
-210 PEAERER
+210 TEAEREH
-217 IQAASQEL
+217 IQATRQEL
-225 EERLG
+225 EDRLG

-245 TLSEL
+245 TLSDL
-250 SADVARSV
+250 SAAVARSV

-266 REEYRAL
+266 REEYEAL
-273 PHVTTHL
+273 PHVTAHL
-280 DAIESHITQHHENFL
+280 DAIESHIAQHHVNFL
-295 ESDSTALPTQGPG
+295 ESDSTALPAQRPV
-308 PQSDPYVPYRVNVLV
+308 PAPDPYLPYRVNVLV
-323 THEPGTGA
+323 THQPRTGA

-355 VSVTDFTLIQ
+355 VSLTDFTLIQ

-397 LRNERVRIESAAE
+397 LRNERVRIESVAE
-410 DLGLPLSVRLEPQ
+410 ELGMPLTTRLEPE
-423 PIPLDVK
+423 PIPLDLK

-468 ENSMRYARFIAAR
+468 ENTTRYAQFIAAR
-481 CADEDLRHFD
+481 CADEHLRPFD

-514 QFGDISDIVREAEYW
+514 RFGDISDIVREAEYW

-536 VVTEEDVWASIDE
+536 LVTEEDVWASIDE

-554 NRLETQLRDRM
+554 NRLETQIRDRM

-584 LTVVGVG
+584 LTIVGVG
-591 SHEFGQPNR
+591 GHEFGQPNR
-600 ITARVFAGRDGHQH
+600 ITARVFAGRDGVISID
-614 RPGSEAVGTH
+614 REAKLSG
-624 PRQGRHDLNGTFGL
+624 PIHDKGAMILAGFLNGMFGL
-638 DGPLTMSASIAFEQS
+638 SGPLTMSASIAFEQS

-674 SDYPRP
+674 SDYSLDQ
-680 GHGRDRVG
+680 GTAVTGSVNQHGA
-688 EPGRVQAVGGV
+688 VQAVGGV

-708 LCLRHGEQG
+708 LCLRQG
-717 VLIPASNARNL
+717 LTGQQAVLIPASNARNL

-733 VTGAVDDGTTF
+733 VAGAVDDGKF
-744 TPRRMWRRCTAHRS
+744 HIYAAAH
-758 FRRDPGHVGP
+758 V
-768 LFFRHGVRCGASP
+768 AE
-781 LKSYG
+781 
-786 PWKVTA
+786 A
-792 PRCWAELL
+792 IELL
-800 PSLAAIDRGNGRS
+800 TGRS
-813 ADLLFG
+813 AGAPDGLGRFPSNSVLGAAQARLDQFA
-819 VQIDRSYWSPADRW
+819 RRW
-833 TTACVP
+833 HDGP
-839 RPGVRALAAVR
+839 SH
-850 LPP
+850 

>member
-1 MASSGESNRD
+1 MASSGLSNRG

-32 DLPFRSTAELTPPDA
+32 DLPFASTAELAPPDA
-47 LIGQERAE
+47 LIGQARAE

-65 SRGFNIYAAG
+65 SHGFNIYAAG
-75 IPGTGRTSMIMAR
+75 TPGTGRTSMIMAR
-88 LQAEAARRPSPDDW
+88 LQDEASRRPTPDDW

-124 PTFQAQLREVVET
+124 PTFQAQLREIVES

-153 QRDAVTQAVQTE
+153 QRDAVTQAVQAE
-165 RREAFSA
+165 RREAFGT
-172 FEQQASDRGFEV
+172 FEQQASERGFEV
-184 RQLPAGLGVS
+184 TQLPAGLGVT

-203 SEALRDL
+203 SEALREL
-210 PEAERER
+210 PEAEREG
-217 IQAASQEL
+217 IQATSQEL
-225 EERLG
+225 EDRLG

-250 SADVARSV
+250 NADVARGV

-266 REEYRAL
+266 REEYEAL
-273 PHVTTHL
+273 PDVSAHL
-280 DAIESHITQHHENFL
+280 DAIETHVTQNHANFL
-295 ESDSTALPTQGPG
+295 ESDSTTLPTQRPG
-308 PQSDPYVPYRVNVLV
+308 PPPDPYLPYRVNVLV

-397 LRNERVRIESAAE
+397 LRNERARIESAA
-410 DLGLPLSVRLEPQ
+410 DDFGLPLAARLEPQ
-423 PIPLDVK
+423 PIPLDLK

-441 LLYELDPDFGQLFKV
+441 LLYELDPDFGRLFKV

-461 TEIELNA
+461 TEIELNSK
-468 ENSMRYARFIAAR
+468 NTMRYAQFIAAR

-505 AGDRTKLST
+505 AGDRGKLST
-514 QFGDISDIVREAEYW
+514 RFGDVSDIVREAEYW
-529 ARRRGGD
+529 ARRRGGEL
-536 VVTEEDVWASIDE
+536 VTEEDVWASIDE

-554 NRLETQLRDRM
+554 NRLESQIRDRM
-565 ADGTVMIDADGS
+565 ADGTVMIDAHGS

-584 LTVVGVG
+584 LTIVGVG

-600 ITARVFAGRDGHQH
+600 ITSRVFAGRDGVISID
-614 RPGSEAVGTH
+614 REAKLSG
-624 PRQGRHDLNGTFGL
+624 PIHDKGAMILAGFLNGTFGL
-638 DGPLTMSASIAFEQS
+638 DGPLSMSASIAFEQS

-661 ASLAELLVLLSAL
+661 ASLAELLALLSAL
-674 SDYPRP
+674 SDYPLDQ
-680 GHGRDRVG
+680 GIAVTGSVNQHGD
-688 EPGRVQAVGGV
+688 VQAVGGV

-708 LCLRHGEQG
+708 LCVRQGLTGEQG

-733 VTGAVDDGTTF
+733 VTGAVDEGTF
-744 TPRRMWRRCTAHRS
+744 HIYTAA
-758 FRRDPGHVGP
+758 HVAEA
-768 LFFRHGVRCGASP
+768 V
-781 LKSYG
+781 
-786 PWKVTA
+786 
-792 PRCWAELL
+792 ELL
-800 PSLAAIDRGNGRS
+800 TGRS
-813 ADLLFG
+813 AGTPGTLGRFSSDTLFG
-819 VQIDRSYWSPADRW
+819 AAQARLDQFARRW
-833 TTACVP
+833 HD
-839 RPGVRALAAVR
+839 G
-850 LPP
+850 PPH

>member
-1 MASSGESNRD
+1 MASSGVSNRD
-11 ETGGGAR
+11 KTDGGAR
-18 RLTAAEVRWTCGPD
+18 RLRAAEVRWTCGPD
-32 DLPFRSTAELTPPDA
+32 DLPFASTAELAPPDA
-47 LIGQERAE
+47 LIGQARAE

-75 IPGTGRTSMIMAR
+75 TPGTGRTSMVMAR
-88 LQAEAARRPSPDDW
+88 LQAEAARRPTPDDW

-124 PTFQAQLREVVET
+124 PTFRAQLREVVET

-165 RREAFSA
+165 RREAFTT
-172 FEQQASDRGFEV
+172 FEQQASERGFEV
-184 RQLPAGLGVS
+184 GQLPAGLGVS
-194 PVRDGRPMS
+194 PIRDGRPIS

-210 PEAERER
+210 PEAEREH
-217 IQAASQEL
+217 IQASSQEL
-225 EERLG
+225 EDRLG

-245 TLSEL
+245 TLGEL

-266 REEYRAL
+266 REEYEAL
-273 PHVTTHL
+273 PDVTAHL
-280 DAIESHITQHHENFL
+280 DAIEIHVTQNHANFL
-295 ESDSTALPTQGPG
+295 ESDATTLPSQRPG
-308 PQSDPYVPYRVNVLV
+308 PAPDPYVPYHVNVLV

-410 DLGLPLSVRLEPQ
+410 ELGLPLAARLEPQ
-423 PIPLDVK
+423 PVPLDLK

-435 PPDVYA
+435 PPEVYA

-461 TEIELNA
+461 TEIELNS
-468 ENSMRYARFIAAR
+468 ENTMRYARFIAAR
-481 CADEDLRHFD
+481 CVDEDLQPFD

-514 QFGDISDIVREAEYW
+514 RFGDISDIVREAEYW

-536 VVTEEDVWASIDE
+536 LVTEEDVWASIDE

-554 NRLETQLRDRM
+554 NRLETQIRDRM

-584 LTVVGVG
+584 LTVIGVG

-600 ITARVFAGRDGHQH
+600 ITARVFAGRDGVISID
-614 RPGSEAVGTH
+614 REAKLSGPV
-624 PRQGRHDLNGTFGL
+624 HDKGAMILAGFLNGMFGL
-638 DGPLTMSASIAFEQS
+638 NGPLTMSATIAFEQS

-661 ASLAELLVLLSAL
+661 ASLAELLALLSAL
-674 SDYPRP
+674 SDYPLDQ
-680 GHGRDRVG
+680 GTAVTGSVNQHGD
-688 EPGRVQAVGGV
+688 VQAVGGV
-699 TQKIEGFYD
+699 SQKIEGFYD
-708 LCLRHGEQG
+708 LCVRQELSGHQG
-717 VLIPASNARNL
+717 VLIPASNVRNL

-733 VTGAVDDGTTF
+733 VAGAVDEGKFHIYAATD
-744 TPRRMWRRCTAHRS
+744 
-758 FRRDPGHVGP
+758 V
-768 LFFRHGVRCGASP
+768 
-781 LKSYG
+781 
-786 PWKVTA
+786 
-792 PRCWAELL
+792 AEAVDLL
-800 PSLAAIDRGNGRS
+800 TGRS
-813 ADLLFG
+813 AGTPDTVGRFASDTVFG
-819 VQIDRSYWSPADRW
+819 AAQARLDQFARRW
-833 TTACVP
+833 HD
-839 RPGVRALAAVR
+839 G
-850 LPP
+850 PPH

>member
-1 MASSGESNRD
+1 MASSGVSNRD

-18 RLTAAEVRWTCGPD
+18 RLRAAEVRWTCGPD
-32 DLPFRSTAELTPPDA
+32 DLPFQSTTELTPPDA

-88 LQAEAARRPSPDDW
+88 LRAEAARRPTPDDW

-124 PTFQAQLREVVET
+124 PAFRAQLRDVVET
-137 LRHDMQRAFDT
+137 LRHELQRAFDT

-165 RREAFSA
+165 RREAFRA
-172 FEQQASDRGFEV
+172 FEQQASERGFDV

-194 PVRDGRPMS
+194 PIRDGRPMS
-203 SEALRDL
+203 SEVLRDL
-210 PEAERER
+210 PEAEREH
-217 IQAASQEL
+217 IQATSQEL
-225 EERLG
+225 EDRLG

-266 REEYRAL
+266 REEYLAL
-273 PHVTTHL
+273 PHVTAHL
-280 DAIESHITQHHENFL
+280 DAIESHITRHHENFL
-295 ESDSTALPTQGPG
+295 ESDSTALPPQRPG
-308 PQSDPYVPYRVNVLV
+308 PPPDPYLPYRVNVLV

-397 LRNERVRIESAAE
+397 LRNERARIESAAE
-410 DLGLPLSVRLEPQ
+410 ELGLPVAARLEPQ
-423 PIPLDVK
+423 PIPLDLK

-468 ENSMRYARFIAAR
+468 ENTTRYAQFIAAR
-481 CADEDLRHFD
+481 CADEHLRPFD
-491 RSAVARIVEEGVRL
+491 RSAMARIVEEGVRL

-514 QFGDISDIVREAEYW
+514 RFGDISDIVREAEYW
-529 ARRRGGD
+529 ARRRGGNL
-536 VVTEEDVWASIDE
+536 VTEEDVWASIDE

-554 NRLETQLRDRM
+554 NRLETQIRDRM

-584 LTVVGVG
+584 LTIVGVG

-600 ITARVFAGRDGHQH
+600 ITARVFAGRDGVISID
-614 RPGSEAVGTH
+614 REAKLSG
-624 PRQGRHDLNGTFGL
+624 PIHDKGAMILAGFLNGTFGL

-661 ASLAELLVLLSAL
+661 ASLAELLGLLSAL
-674 SDYPRP
+674 SDYPLDQ
-680 GHGRDRVG
+680 GIAVTGSVNQHGD
-688 EPGRVQAVGGV
+688 VQAVGGV

-708 LCLRHGEQG
+708 LCLRQGLTGAQG
-717 VLIPASNARNL
+717 VLIPASNVRNL

-733 VTGAVDDGTTF
+733 VASAVDAGKF
-744 TPRRMWRRCTAHRS
+744 HIYAAS
-758 FRRDPGHVGP
+758 HVAEA
-768 LFFRHGVRCGASP
+768 V
-781 LKSYG
+781 
-786 PWKVTA
+786 
-792 PRCWAELL
+792 ELL
-800 PSLAAIDRGNGRS
+800 TGRS
-813 ADLLFG
+813 AGAPDTLGRFSSDTLFG
-819 VQIDRSYWSPADRW
+819 AAQARLNQFARRW
-833 TTACVP
+833 HD
-839 RPGVRALAAVR
+839 G
-850 LPP
+850 PPH

>member
-1 MASSGESNRD
+1 MAGSGVSSRD
-11 ETGGGAR
+11 KAGGGAR
-18 RLTAAEVRWTCGPD
+18 RLKAAEVRWTCGPD
-32 DLPFRSTAELTPPDA
+32 DLPFQSTAELTPPDA

-75 IPGTGRTSMIMAR
+75 TPGTGRTSMVMAR
-88 LQAEAARRPSPDDW
+88 LQAEAARRPTADDW

-124 PTFQAQLREVVET
+124 PTFRAQLREIVET

-165 RREAFSA
+165 RREAFTA
-172 FEQQASDRGFEV
+172 FEQQASERGFEV

-194 PVRDGRPMS
+194 PIRDGRPMS
-203 SEALRDL
+203 TETLRDL

-217 IQAASQEL
+217 IQATSQEL
-225 EERLG
+225 EDRLG

-266 REEYRAL
+266 REEYEAL
-273 PHVTTHL
+273 PDVTAHL
-280 DAIESHITQHHENFL
+280 DAIEIHVTQNHANFL
-295 ESDSTALPTQGPG
+295 ESDATTLPSQRPG
-308 PQSDPYVPYRVNVLV
+308 PAPDPYVPYRVNVLV

-410 DLGLPLSVRLEPQ
+410 ELGLPLAARLEPQ
-423 PIPLDVK
+423 PIPLDLK

-435 PPDVYA
+435 PPDVYV

-461 TEIELNA
+461 TEIELDD
-468 ENSMRYARFIAAR
+468 ENTMRYAQFIAAR
-481 CADEDLRHFD
+481 CLDEDLHPFD
-491 RSAVARIVEEGVRL
+491 RAAVARIVEEGVRL

-514 QFGDISDIVREAEYW
+514 RFGDISDIVREAEYW

-536 VVTEEDVWASIDE
+536 LVTEEDVWASIDE

-554 NRLETQLRDRM
+554 NRLEMQIRDRM
-565 ADGTVMIDADGS
+565 ADGTVMIDAEGS

-584 LTVVGVG
+584 LTIVGVG

-600 ITARVFAGRDGHQH
+600 ITARVFAGRDGVISID
-614 RPGSEAVGTH
+614 REAKLSG
-624 PRQGRHDLNGTFGL
+624 PIHDKGAMILTGFLNGTFGL
-638 DGPLTMSASIAFEQS
+638 SGPLTMSATIAFEQS

-661 ASLAELLVLLSAL
+661 ASLAELLALLSAL
-674 SDYPRP
+674 SDYPLDQ
-680 GHGRDRVG
+680 GTAVTGSVNQHGD
-688 EPGRVQAVGGV
+688 VQAVGGV
-699 TQKIEGFYD
+699 SQKIEGFYD
-708 LCLRHGEQG
+708 LCARQELSGHQG
-717 VLIPASNARNL
+717 VLIPASNVRNL

-733 VTGAVDDGTTF
+733 VAGAVDEGKFHIYAAT
-744 TPRRMWRRCTAHRS
+744 
-758 FRRDPGHVGP
+758 HV
-768 LFFRHGVRCGASP
+768 
-781 LKSYG
+781 
-786 PWKVTA
+786 
-792 PRCWAELL
+792 AE
-800 PSLAAIDRGNGRS
+800 AVDRLTGRS
-813 ADLLFG
+813 AGTPDTVGRFASDTVFG
-819 VQIDRSYWSPADRW
+819 AAQARLDQFARRW
-833 TTACVP
+833 HD
-839 RPGVRALAAVR
+839 G
-850 LPP
+850 PPH

>member
-1 MASSGESNRD
+1 MAGSGVSSRD
-11 ETGGGAR
+11 KSGGGAR

-32 DLPFRSTAELTPPDA
+32 DLPFQTTAELTPPDA

-55 RSLEFGVDIR
+55 RSLEFGVDIH

-75 IPGTGRTSMIMAR
+75 TPGTGRTSMVMAR
-88 LQAEAARRPSPDDW
+88 LQAEAARRPPPDDW

-124 PTFQAQLREVVET
+124 PTFRAQLREVVET

-153 QRDAVTQAVQTE
+153 QRDALTQAVQTE
-165 RREAFSA
+165 RREAFTA
-172 FEQQASDRGFEV
+172 FEQQASERGFEV

-194 PVRDGRPMS
+194 PIRDGRPTS
-203 SEALRDL
+203 PETLRDL
-210 PEAERER
+210 PEAEREH
-217 IQAASQEL
+217 IQATGQEL
-225 EERLG
+225 EDRLG

-245 TLSEL
+245 TLGEL

-266 REEYRAL
+266 REEYEAL
-273 PHVTTHL
+273 PDVTAHL
-280 DAIESHITQHHENFL
+280 DAIETHVTQNHANFL
-295 ESDSTALPTQGPG
+295 ESDATTLPSQRPG
-308 PQSDPYVPYRVNVLV
+308 PAPDPYVPYRVNVLV

-382 DLLQSGTSYAALKRA
+382 DLLQSGTSYSALKRA

-410 DLGLPLSVRLEPQ
+410 ELGLPLAARLEPQ
-423 PIPLDVK
+423 PIPLDLK

-461 TEIELNA
+461 TEIELNH
-468 ENSMRYARFIAAR
+468 ENTMRYAQFIAAR
-481 CADEDLRHFD
+481 CVDEDLRPFD
-491 RSAVARIVEEGVRL
+491 RAAVARIVEEGVRL

-514 QFGDISDIVREAEYW
+514 RFGDISDIVREAEYW

-536 VVTEEDVWASIDE
+536 LVTEEDVWASIDE
-549 RIRRS
+549 RVRRS
-554 NRLETQLRDRM
+554 NRLEMQIRDRM

-600 ITARVFAGRDGHQH
+600 ITARVFAGRDGVISID
-614 RPGSEAVGTH
+614 REAKLSG
-624 PRQGRHDLNGTFGL
+624 PIHDKGAMILAGFLNGTFGL
-638 DGPLTMSASIAFEQS
+638 DGPLTLSASIAFEQS

-661 ASLAELLVLLSAL
+661 ASLAELLALLSAL
-674 SDYPRP
+674 SDYPLSQ
-680 GHGRDRVG
+680 GTAVTGSVNQHGN
-688 EPGRVQAVGGV
+688 VQAVGGV

-708 LCLRHGEQG
+708 LCVRQGLTGKQG
-717 VLIPASNARNL
+717 VLIPASNVRNL

-733 VTGAVDDGTTF
+733 VAGAVDEGQFHIYAAAHVAEAVALLTGRFAGAPDTLGRFASDTVFGAVQSRLNQFARRWHDG
-744 TPRRMWRRCTAHRS
+744 
-758 FRRDPGHVGP
+758 
-768 LFFRHGVRCGASP
+768 
-781 LKSYG
+781 
-786 PWKVTA
+786 
-792 PRCWAELL
+792 
-800 PSLAAIDRGNGRS
+800 
-813 ADLLFG
+813 
-819 VQIDRSYWSPADRW
+819 
-833 TTACVP
+833 
-839 RPGVRALAAVR
+839 
-850 LPP
+850 PPH

>member
-600 ITARVFAGRDGHQH
+600 ITARVFAGRDGVISID
-614 RPGSEAVGTH
+614 REAKLSG
-624 PRQGRHDLNGTFGL
+624 PIHDKGAMILAGFLNGTFGL

-674 SDYPRP
+674 SDYPLDQ
-680 GHGRDRVG
+680 GTAVTGSVNQHG
-688 EPGRVQAVGGV
+688 EVQAVGGV

-708 LCLRHGEQG
+708 LCLRQGLTGRQG
-717 VLIPASNARNL
+717 VLIPASNVRNL

-733 VTGAVDDGTTF
+733 VTGAVDDGTF
-744 TPRRMWRRCTAHRS
+744 HIYAAAH
-758 FRRDPGHVGP
+758 VAEA
-768 LFFRHGVRCGASP
+768 V
-781 LKSYG
+781 
-786 PWKVTA
+786 
-792 PRCWAELL
+792 ELL
-800 PSLAAIDRGNGRS
+800 TGRS
-813 ADLLFG
+813 AGTPDTLGRFSSDTVFG
-819 VQIDRSYWSPADRW
+819 AAQARLNQFARRW
-833 TTACVP
+833 HD
-839 RPGVRALAAVR
+839 G
-850 LPP
+850 PPH